1 MLTCKHVSTQT
12 EKEDSC
18 KSMQTVR
25 FYRFVLLIDGVHKC
39 IQKLRIDTAP
49 YFGVKSVHIFWVFEL
64 FWHPE
69 GLTAAELASRS
80 MISRSLVSR
89 EIDEL
94 HKDGYIEVHETARG
108 KRKNYN
114 SPITLT
120 EKGKE
125 LAAKIM
131 EEGLK
136 VQNAASTDIAPEEL
150 SNFYTTLEKLHRNLC
165 AVAAERENA
174 DGNASAE

>member
-1 MLTCKHVSTQT
+1 
-12 EKEDSC
+12 
-18 KSMQTVR
+18 MQSVR

-39 IQKLRIDTAP
+39 IQKLRLDTAP
-49 YFGVKSVHIFWVFEL
+49 YLGVKSVHIFWVFEL
-64 FWHPE
+64 MAHPE

-89 EIDEL
+89 EIEEL
-94 HKDGYIEVHETARG
+94 HKDGYIVMHETARG

-114 SPITLT
+114 SRITLT
-120 EKGKE
+120 EKGKD

-136 VQNAASTDIAPEEL
+136 IQTAASIDISPEEL
-150 SNFYTTLEKLHRNLC
+150 SSFYTTLDKLHTNLC
-165 AVAAERENA
+165 AIVAERENA
-174 DGNASAE
+174 DAN